1 MSLFLQ
7 MNLHYQKRYDKF
19 IDSLKEQEISG
30 YTERHHILPKSLGGS
45 NAKSNII
52 KLTPRQHY
60 IAHWMLW
67 KIYGGAMTRAFFLM
81 SHEDRSHRINSKT
94 YSLAKEKYS
103 EEVKE
108 QMARKPNVPEFTPEH
123 REKLRQAK
131 LSTKLSAETRKKVG
145 DAQRGRKLS
154 DETKRKISETKKQK
168 AYLKWVAEGNTP
180 APADEGNEQ

>member
-1 MSLFLQ
+1 

-19 IDSLKEQEISG
+19 IDSLKEQKISG

-67 KIYGGAMTRAFFLM
+67 KIYGGSMTRAFFLM
-81 SHEDRSHRINSKT
+81 SHEDRNHKINSKT
-94 YSLAKEKYS
+94 YSLAKTKYS

-108 QMARKPNVPEFTPEH
+108 QMARKPNIPEFTLEH

-131 LSTKLSAETRKKVG
+131 LGTKLSAETRKKVG

-154 DETKRKISETKKQK
+154 DETKRRISATKKQ
-168 AYLKWVAEGNTP
+168 AYLKWLEEGNVPTP
-180 APADEGNEQ
+180 ADK

>member
-1 MSLFLQ
+1 
-7 MNLHYQKRYDKF
+7 MNPHYQKRYEKF
-19 IDSLKEQEISG
+19 IDALRTQTVSG
-30 YTERHHILPKSLGGS
+30 YTERHHILPKSLGGT
-45 NAKSNII
+45 NDKTNII

-81 SHEDRSHRINSKT
+81 SHEDRNHKINSKT
-94 YSLAKEKYS
+94 YSLAKAKYS

-108 QMARKPNVPEFTPEH
+108 QMARKPNIPKFTPEH

-131 LSTKLSAETRKKVG
+131 LGTKLSAETRKKVG

-154 DETKRKISETKKQK
+154 DETKRKISDTKKEK
-168 AYLKWVAEGNTP
+168 YLARIEAKHTP
-180 APADEGNEQ
+180 LLPQEN